1 MGAATFLHRVAPRF
15 GAAQSFDE
23 HGVLRFTSWACCQ
36 AAARERR
43 GRRVATR
50 REPLLRG
57 GRRILTAT
65 LHLYAIPH
73 RARVLKGPAPPC
85 EGRFVSPNE
94 CPSRQAL
101 KPYPDGPLSRCQRVQ
116 PLILEIIF
124 ENCEVAFETAAV
136 LRCDVCF
143 RFHGWDDEAPPEE
156 ADPTRRTSRRAR
168 KVIAELLAR
177 GRAEERQGTRSKLA
191 LRSTLPLEADVVV
204 A

>member
-1 MGAATFLHRVAPRF
+1 MQNRTPTVAAPEYPRAELFEVETISSVGAIVVGAATFLHRVAPRF

-94 CPSRQAL
+94 SAARLAL
-101 KPYPDGPLSRCQRVQ
+101 KP
-116 PLILEIIF
+116 
-124 ENCEVAFETAAV
+124 
-136 LRCDVCF
+136 
-143 RFHGWDDEAPPEE
+143 
-156 ADPTRRTSRRAR
+156 DP
-168 KVIAELLAR
+168 
-177 GRAEERQGTRSKLA
+177 
-191 LRSTLPLEADVVV
+191 
-204 A
+204 